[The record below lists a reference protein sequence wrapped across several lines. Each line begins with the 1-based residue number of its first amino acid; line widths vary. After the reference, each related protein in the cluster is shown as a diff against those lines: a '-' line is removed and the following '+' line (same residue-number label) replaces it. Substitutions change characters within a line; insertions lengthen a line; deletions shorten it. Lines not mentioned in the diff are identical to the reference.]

1 MIDTHVDVNK
11 TASGGGIGGGDGGD
25 GGDGGGGGADGGG
38 GGGGSTAW
46 YPGKH
51 LGEALEH
58 LGEAPPR
65 FITPYSAPVAEA
77 VREGPLWGRASG
89 NASGNAA
96 VGGRAASARPPLLT
110 PEP

>member
-1 MIDTHVDVNK
+1 MQGVISSGRG
-11 TASGGGIGGGDGGD
+11 AEGRGGGCFDS
-25 GGDGGGGGADGGG
+25 GGDGGGDGG

-51 LGEALEH
+51 LGEALEQ

-89 NASGNAA
+89 NAS
-96 VGGRAASARPPLLT
+96 VGGRAASARPPLQ
-110 PEP
+110 P

>member
-1 MIDTHVDVNK
+1 MK
-11 TASGGGIGGGDGGD
+11 
-25 GGDGGGGGADGGG
+25 
-38 GGGGSTAW
+38 AW
-46 YPGKH
+46 YPGRH

-77 VREGPLWGRASG
+77 LREGPLWGRASG
-89 NASGNAA
+89 NVSGNTSGNVSGNAA